1 MTDLSDVH
9 GPIDIV
15 VLEFDADAGDGSAA
29 QALMDLVDQGIVRI
43 FDLLV
48 ITKDADGS
56 IAGIELTDLSADSLG
71 GFAAFSGAR
80 SGLVGDDDVAAAGE
94 LLEPGKAAALIVYEN
109 TWAIPF
115 VAAAR
120 NAGAELVASTRI
132 PASVLMEVLDELEAA
147 DAG

>member
-1 MTDLSDVH
+1 MTDLSDVL

-29 QALMDLVDQGIVRI
+29 QALMDLVEQGIVRI
-43 FDLLV
+43 YDLLV
-48 ITKDADGS
+48 IRKETDGTIS
-56 IAGIELTDLSADSLG
+56 GVELTDLTSDSLG

-94 LLEPGKAAALIVYEN
+94 VLEPGRAAALIVYEN

-115 VAAAR
+115 VVAAR
-120 NAGAELVASTRI
+120 KAGAELVASTRI
-132 PASVLMEVLDELEAA
+132 PASALMDVLDELEAA
-147 DAG
+147 EG